1 MTLTGSSHK
10 GGALAQFRQ
19 VYCWQLKKNRILSI
33 VYGALTLLCCTIMYL
48 CRVVSQ
54 YRYYFMGDAGEW
66 EGLNEAQIKELF
78 SQDAACYLNEQIYMA
93 MIPLALIFL
102 VAFLVTAFGYM
113 HRRRSVD
120 LFHALPIR
128 RTPMLLGGLAAGYTV
143 LALVVILNSLLCGII
158 GLALGAETPFTFP
171 WLLSGIGYQLLLL
184 AAAMVLT
191 LFLMVASGTLV
202 NAVFS
207 GILLSLGWPI
217 LCFCGALIIQMTLP
231 GSTLAA
237 SGTVITALVPY
248 LAIFQPFLD
257 YDPAVFATTYTEI
270 TSSAGASGSGG
281 YGIGGYGIG
290 PLLVL
295 WWCLFTVLLL
305 AASILVYRKRKSEYA
320 ENSFSFPALR
330 TVIQFLISAACGL
343 GCGVIFGEILNQ
355 NWVFFLAVLVG
366 SAVAHVVSQMLWAKG
381 LRNFKKSLPVY
392 GVLVAS
398 LCVFFVGLATGGLG
412 YVTRIPNPTRVEN
425 VSVELPDYY
434 YGGSLESY
442 LGRYAGIE
450 VWYESSSYGGEDA
463 DCLPIKMQ
471 LKSETSVKTVEEMHQ
486 ALIDYYDKPYLPYRG
501 DGEWYD
507 NYACTVRYQL
517 SNGKT
522 LERTYSLPMAIP
534 DASSGETVQDLDFPE
549 ETLNTMT
556 AVMALD
562 EYQAYSLFYYQDASR
577 ITDVTLD
584 RLDGKGEYMG
594 EQELTKK
601 QQKKLWDTFQKELNS
616 KQFHYSVQD
625 SSGVTM
631 EGETSYCINVDS
643 TWQSRKWPDALR
655 ELVMSQVQDYFP
667 KAYWDN
673 LTIEGLT
680 GGTMFVPESCTQT
693 RKLIE
698 QYIGDNV
705 EYIPYDDETYD

>member
-442 LGRYAGIE
+442 LGRYGGVEIWYKDKSGEEGVDYLAIE
-450 VWYESSSYGGEDA
+450 PV
-463 DCLPIKMQ
+463 LT
-471 LKSETSVKTVEEMHQ
+471 SETSVKTVEEMHQ
-486 ALIDYYDKPYLPYRG
+486 ALIDYYDNPYLPYRG

-507 NYACTVRYQL
+507 NYSCTIHYQL
-517 SNGKT
+517 SDGKT
-522 LERTYSLPMAIP
+522 LERTYSLPMALT
-534 DASSGETVQDLDFPE
+534 DASGGETVQNLDFPE
-549 ETLNTMT
+549 ETLKTMA

-562 EYQAYSLFYYQDASR
+562 EYQAYIPYYYQDASL
-577 ITDVTLD
+577 ITNVVTD
-584 RLDGKGEYMG
+584 RMDSKGEYMG
-594 EQELTKK
+594 ERALSKK
-601 QQKKLWDTFQKELNS
+601 QKKKLWDTFWKELKS
-616 KQFHYSVQD
+616 DQFHCTAQD
-625 SSGVTM
+625 SSGGIK
-631 EGETSYCINVDS
+631 EGESSYCINMED
-643 TWQSRKWPDALR
+643 TWKLSQCPEKLKK
-655 ELVMSQVQDYFP
+655 LVMEQIEAHFP
-667 KAYWDN
+667 EEYRKN
-673 LTIEGLT
+673 LTIEGISSRSL
-680 GGTMFVPESCTQT
+680 FVPESCTQT

>member
-1 MTLTGSSHK
+1 MTSTGSSHK

-54 YRYYFMGDAGEW
+54 YRYYFMSDAGEW
-66 EGLNEAQIKELF
+66 EGLNEAQIKEIF
-78 SQDAACYLNEQIYMA
+78 SQDAACCLNEQIYMT

-102 VAFLVTAFGYM
+102 VAFLVTTFGYM

-158 GLALGAETPFTFP
+158 GLALGAQAPFTFP

-237 SGTVITALVPY
+237 SSTVVTALVPY
-248 LAIFQPFLD
+248 LAVFLPFLD

-270 TSSAGASGSGG
+270 ASSAGVSGSGS
-281 YGIGGYGIG
+281 YGID
-290 PLLVL
+290 PLLVV

-305 AASILVYRKRKSEYA
+305 AASILVYRKRRSEYA
-320 ENSFSFPALR
+320 ENNFSFPALR

-343 GCGVIFGEILNQ
+343 ACGVMFGTILNQ
-355 NWVFFLAVLVG
+355 NWVFFLAVLIG
-366 SAVAHVVSQMLWAKG
+366 SAVAHTVSQLLWAKG
-381 LRNFKKSLPVY
+381 LRNFKRSLPVY
-392 GVLVAS
+392 GVLLVS

-412 YVTRIPNPTRVEN
+412 YVTRIPNPTRVEY

-434 YGGSLESY
+434 YDGSLESY
-442 LGRYAGIE
+442 LGRYSGIE
-450 VWYESSSYGGEDA
+450 VWYESDLEGEEDS
-463 DCLPIKMQ
+463 DCLTVEMQ
-471 LKSETSVKTVEEMHQ
+471 MKSESSIQTVEEMHQ
-486 ALIDYYDKPYLPYRG
+486 ALIDYYDKPYLPFQE
-501 DGEWYD
+501 DGVQYD
-507 NYACTVRYQL
+507 NYACTIHYQL
-517 SNGKT
+517 SGGRT
-522 LERTYSLPMAIP
+522 LERTYRLPMESP
-534 DASSGETVQDLDFPE
+534 DTTNGETVQDLGFPE
-549 ETLNTMT
+549 ETLKKMT

-562 EYQAYSLFYYQDASR
+562 EYQAHCLFRYQDASR
-577 ITDVTLD
+577 ITNVTLD
-584 RLDGKGEYMG
+584 RLDSKGEYMG
-594 EQELTKK
+594 EKVLTKK
-601 QQKKLWDTFQKELNS
+601 QQQKLWDTFQKELNS

-625 SSGVTM
+625 SGGTTV
-631 EGETSYCINVDS
+631 EGETSYCINLDS
-643 TWQSRKWPDALR
+643 TWPVEKWPDALR
-655 ELVMSQVQDYFP
+655 ELVMGQVQDHFP
-667 KAYWDN
+667 QAYRDK
-673 LTIEGLT
+673 LTIEGVT

-693 RKLIE
+693 KKLIE
-698 QYIGDNV
+698 QYIGDSV
-705 EYIPYDDETYD
+705 EYIPFEDETYD